1 MEERIKRLRSRLNK
15 AEIDALLINN
25 PQNRQ
30 YLTGFTGTAGVVLIS
45 EEEAELITDFRYIEQ
60 AKDEAQDYKIVKQ
73 GDNKLETIN
82 RLLEDAGI
90 KRLGFE
96 ADEITYQQYGKYKDE
111 LNVELKA
118 TTGLVKELRQTKDE
132 SEIEKISRAVEITD
146 NAFATIQDKL
156 EVGVVEQEIA
166 LELEFL
172 QKKQGA
178 AKNAFGFIV
187 ASGARGALPHGV
199 ASEKEIAA
207 GDLVTMDFG
216 AVYHGYHSDMTR
228 TVMVG
233 GEPTEKQQEIYH
245 LVLEAQQAA
254 LEAIGPGKIGS
265 EIDRVARDIIADAG
279 YGPNF
284 GHGLGHSLGLE
295 IHEQPRFSRQDDT
308 VIKPGMVITVEPGV
322 YIPDWG
328 GVRIE
333 DIVVVRED
341 GCEILTN
348 SPKELLVY
356 N

>member
-178 AKNAFGFIV
+178 AKNAFDFIV

>member
-111 LNVELKA
+111 LDVELKA

-146 NAFATIQDKL
+146 NAFAKIQDKL
-156 EVGVVEQEIA
+156 EVGAVEQEIA

-178 AKNAFGFIV
+178 AKNAFDFIV